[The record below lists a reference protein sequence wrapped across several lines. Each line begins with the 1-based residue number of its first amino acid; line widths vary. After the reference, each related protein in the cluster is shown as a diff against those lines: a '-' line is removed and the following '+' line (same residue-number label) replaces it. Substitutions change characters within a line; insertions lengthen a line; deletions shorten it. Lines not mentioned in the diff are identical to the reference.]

1 MALSDVVTE
10 AVLENWR
17 TAPIDERL
25 KAMLGYLEK
34 LTLFPEE
41 VHPDDVVALH
51 TTGISDQAIVE
62 AIYVCVLLNI
72 IDRIAD
78 ALNFAIP
85 PRFTSKSAKIVLK
98 RGYKF

>member
-1 MALSDVVTE
+1 MVLNDAVTE

-34 LTLFPEE
+34 LTLSSEE
-41 VHPDDVVALH
+41 VHTDDVVALH
-51 TTGISDQAIVE
+51 AAGISDQAIVE